1 MKKLFTF
8 SAILVA
14 TGLLL
19 PSCGTHVTIAKR
31 QHSKGYYVDISKDK
45 KFAGKSDTEQTHEI
59 IRESENTASAPLGD
73 PDKPRHV
80 VKKVEATETA
90 TASLPEAVTSEKETE
105 IVATAETQTVRAQKA
120 EKSEKAASSNKLVEK
135 MSLKSEKSDAKA
147 LKSNVKQEVKKLS
160 ESSKFKKMESKR
172 VTDGLSLF
180 WIVILIL
187 LILWLL
193 GLLGGLG
200 WFIHIA
206 LVVALIL
213 LILWLLGVV

>member
-80 VKKVEATETA
+80 VKKAEVTE
-90 TASLPEAVTSEKETE
+90 TASLPETVTSEKESE
-105 IVATAETQTVRAQKA
+105 IVATAETQTVRTQKA
-120 EKSEKAASSNKLVEK
+120 EKSEKTASSSKLVEK
-135 MSLKSEKSDAKA
+135 MSLKSEKSDART